1 MGRQGLVG
9 EVMPQYLSTD
19 PNAGD
24 ESSRYLSTD
33 PNAGDAPPTRTPDR
47 IDAALRSM
55 GVDDAGIAMLDKM
68 DADTKRSVP
77 DQLTAAG
84 GFAAGPWGAG
94 AGAAL
99 GSKLTGGSNREALTS
114 GAWNV
119 AVPKAM
125 EGAISAARPVVS
137 GLMRRGAEKAMGAA
151 LKPDRGYLEKMA
163 GAKKGGIAAME
174 REVVDTALTNNIN
187 PVTSSGADKLQ
198 RLIDETATA
207 RTGKINAAAN
217 APVSG
222 SGRAADRAGLK
233 SLALAK
239 RGDAPQGD
247 IASVQSFMDDLR
259 ASPSTSEV
267 SQQRVSFRDAPSAPK
282 TGGDGAGS
290 FSRFRQP
297 DVQESHALWQGR
309 PSASHQVGGATTRAG
324 QPRLEAV
331 RGEEVRRLKDLT
343 PKELQRT
350 VESGNER
357 LRGMFSGNTKNSE
370 IQARLRVQRAR
381 TKTLDTAA
389 GTADESQAMRR
400 LIDLRNVSNI
410 AQRRSESTNPVSLTD
425 IISLSAGRPGVLL
438 GSVGMKA
445 PALAGIAKLL
455 NRGGKSVA
463 TAALVRRLIAG
474 QALAPDE
481 DQ

>member
-1 MGRQGLVG
+1 
-9 EVMPQYLSTD
+9 MPQYLSTD

-187 PVTSSGADKLQ
+187 PVRRSGADNVQ

-239 RGDAPQGD
+239 RGDAAKDD
-247 IASVQSFMDDLR
+247 IATVRAFLDDLR
-259 ASPSTSEV
+259 TSPTTTSTGADGV
-267 SQQRVSFRDAPSAPK
+267 S
-282 TGGDGAGS
+282 
-290 FSRFRQP
+290 
-297 DVQESHALWQGR
+297 
-309 PSASHQVGGATTRAG
+309 
-324 QPRLEAV
+324 RL
-331 RGEEVRRLKDLT
+331 RDLT

-410 AQRRSESTNPVSLTD
+410 AQRRSQSTNPVSLTD

-463 TAALVRRLIAG
+463 TSSETAALVRRLIAG